1 MSIKEL
7 EEMVA
12 PFLVG
17 LSEEE
22 KQHNRELSEMIS
34 AYEKKYPE
42 GIPFQMPYKFEEL
55 KEALQQDKPFHKWE
69 KYKGYYCNLPDYC
82 YL

>member
-34 AYEKKYPE
+34 AYGKKYPE
-42 GIPFQMPYKFEEL
+42 GIPFQMYFTFEEI
-55 KEALQQDKPFHKWE
+55 KEALEKDRPFHQWE
-69 KYKGYYCNLPDYC
+69 KFKGYYHKLPDYC
-82 YL
+82 EL